1 MQNMTF
7 ESYDTIFLREQLCHS
22 KRGKSVVFRIG
33 SVCNLKKSGGVRW
46 LSEGAVVLV
55 VHRFSLQCMHVRR
68 RSISKST
75 YYRMDH
81 FRITSYSHFVVGVC
95 PDLLFTCRTPQY
107 SLTLNLAPLV
117 GYYMCSRFDQKLI
130 QPGQQ
135 QDRNQ
140 LIL

>member
-1 MQNMTF
+1 M
-7 ESYDTIFLREQLCHS
+7 
-22 KRGKSVVFRIG
+22 
-33 SVCNLKKSGGVRW
+33 
-46 LSEGAVVLV
+46 VLV

-140 LIL
+140 FYECYSQSPSSSVRVKHFSLVLQQPQLLSSRTIGLCVNDDA